1 MGKQKYDWQKMKMEF
16 ILSEYDEA
24 KSFMQEKYKIYNWE
38 VAKNVKGWWKA
49 KQEYK
54 QKIYQE
60 ALKRKWKEASKD
72 LSNKMERY
80 EMLGEEIL
88 QWMEDQF
95 NELKQTTKKG
105 EKKKKLYSN
114 DIMNIWKIKRT
125 EMWLPTNI
133 SKTENTNKEERNDLT
148 DEETEAL
155 KQLLKKNKN

>member
-54 QKIYQE
+54 QKIVLKALEKQSDKDADSLTLDISFLAQSKNILVNNLINKLLE
-60 ALKRKWKEASKD
+60 AWEMWTVKE
-72 LSNKMERY
+72 
-80 EMLGEEIL
+80 I
-88 QWMEDQF
+88 
-95 NELKQTTKKG
+95 TKAI
-105 EKKKKLYSN
+105 ES
-114 DIMNIWKIKRT
+114 IRT
-125 EMWLPTNI
+125 EMWLPTKYTKNDNI
-133 SKTENTNKEERNDLT
+133 NKEERNDLT

-155 KQLLKKNKN
+155 KQLLKKNKK

>member
-54 QKIYQE
+54 QKIVLKALEKQSDKDADSLTLDISFLAQSKNILVNNLINKLLE
-60 ALKRKWKEASKD
+60 AWEMWTVKE
-72 LSNKMERY
+72 
-80 EMLGEEIL
+80 I
-88 QWMEDQF
+88 
-95 NELKQTTKKG
+95 TKAI
-105 EKKKKLYSN
+105 ES
-114 DIMNIWKIKRT
+114 IRT
-125 EMWLPTNI
+125 EMWLPTKYTKNDNI
-133 SKTENTNKEERNDLT
+133 NKEERNDLT

-155 KQLLKKNKN
+155 KHLLKKNKK

>member
-1 MGKQKYDWQKMKMEF
+1 MGKQKYDWQKMEMEF

-49 KQEYK
+49 KQKYK
-54 QKIYQE
+54 QKIYE
-60 ALKRKWKEASKD
+60 DTLKRKWKEASKE